1 MIFIGDLI
9 WFCLVS
15 DKVVLVRERSDD
27 SEQQEEGEEE
37 EERRREVVDT
47 NDTREF
53 PSEERDDVEI
63 FCC

>member
-15 DKVVLVRERSDD
+15 DKVVLVRGRSDD
-27 SEQQEEGEEE
+27 SEQQEGGEE

-53 PSEERDDVEI
+53 PSERDDVDYYLVNW
-63 FCC
+63 